1 MESGTTHSN
10 LRDFWE
16 ETIKDWDA
24 NRHGANNKAM
34 PLLYRMTHTP
44 SAAVRFRKH
53 VVLEHLATHVQ
64 NKRVIELGCGT
75 GRLSQQIIACGATSY
90 HGYDIAESAINIA
103 RGSAKQSD
111 TGSRITFGRADIGEL
126 PSLDADFIFSMGL
139 FPWLSNEQI
148 TYLFSICGTADFLH
162 SSNERGFNFRQ
173 NLRILHQ
180 WVTGTQKYQVTLRN
194 AHTIHTAAKPF
205 GWDHLYIFR
214 HKKLATLS
222 CLSSLPFPDSLGPQK
237 VHGTIY
243 R

>member
-1 MESGTTHSN
+1 MASNTAHSN

-24 NRHGANNKAM
+24 NRHGANSKAM

-44 SAAVRFRKH
+44 SAAVRFRKQ

-90 HGYDIAESAINIA
+90 HGFDIAASAIKMA
-103 RGSAKQSD
+103 RDSVERSGNHSS
-111 TGSRITFGRADIGEL
+111 ITFERAEIGEL
-126 PSLDADFIFSMGL
+126 KSLDADFIFSMGL
-139 FPWLSNEQI
+139 FPWLSDEQV
-148 TYLFSICGTADFLH
+148 THLFSICGTADFLH
-162 SSNERGFNFRQ
+162 TSNERGLNLRQ
-173 NLRILHQ
+173 NLRIVHQ
-180 WVTGTQKYQVTLRN
+180 WLTKTQKYQVTLRN
-194 AHTIHTAAKPF
+194 ADVIHRAAKPL
-205 GWDHLYIFR
+205 GWDRLYVLR

-237 VHGTIY
+237 IHGTQSC
-243 R
+243 